1 LALGLVAAALILRL
15 LSFVYSVYNYDES
28 LYILMGAEMS
38 RGHLPYT
45 TVCDL
50 KPFGLFSIFGLFTS
64 MPFDGVMVSRLAA
77 SLTVGLTAD
86 LIRRVAALLFDD
98 ADNAIGMP
106 AGLAFIVFTLAN
118 GGVAAQGELFHDAC
132 AVLALFILL
141 RAIRL
146 RGLPSWKAFAASG
159 LVLGVGIQ
167 IKQSVVFDM
176 AAIMAGIVLL
186 TMPSRWPT
194 LAYLRLIAP
203 GMVLLVGA
211 SLVPTLLVVGIYW
224 LSGHLDAWV
233 AANITAHQVFYG
245 LNRPF
250 EIDPAL
256 RALWEQ
262 SPLWFCAASA
272 ALLLGRLTYGNTERR
287 AGLFLLVWAAAI
299 LACIVFLRIASDH
312 YFLQFLPSLSLLTGL
327 LIGRGILANILAPRA
342 RAGVVGALACIAF
355 FAVAKEPLIHTGYIL
370 WDRLVRGEPFAGD
383 TPRRIA
389 ADLKP
394 ELHPDDSIY
403 VLGFQ
408 PLVYYL
414 TGAKI
419 TTRFAFTGLPHRD
432 HPGRDGCRWVEQK
445 VEMQRVL
452 DSKPRF
458 IVVEDGVFFH
468 ELDPAVKSIFTERL
482 ATDYRLRKRFEQH
495 YLHNLYP
502 FERFVMNGGA
512 AADLYELLR
521 DDRSSN
527 APEAAAQ

>member
-1 LALGLVAAALILRL
+1 
-15 LSFVYSVYNYDES
+15 
-28 LYILMGAEMS
+28 
-38 RGHLPYT
+38 
-45 TVCDL
+45 
-50 KPFGLFSIFGLFTS
+50 
-64 MPFDGVMVSRLAA
+64 MPFDGVVVSRLAA

-98 ADNAIGMP
+98 ADNSIGMT

-141 RAIRL
+141 RAVHL
-146 RGLPSWKAFAASG
+146 RGFPSWKAFAASG

-186 TMPSRWPT
+186 TMPGKWPT

-203 GMVLLVGA
+203 GMILLVGV
-211 SLVPTLLVVGIYW
+211 SLVPSLLVVGIYW

-262 SPLWFCAASA
+262 APLWFCAVLA
-272 ALLLGRLTYGNTERR
+272 ALLLGRLTSADSERR
-287 AGLFLLVWAAAI
+287 AGLFLLLWAAAI
-299 LACIVFLRIASDH
+299 MACIVFLRIASDH
-312 YFLQFLPSLSLLTGL
+312 YFLQFLPSLSLLTGF
-327 LIGRGILANILAPRA
+327 LIGRAMLANILAPHA
-342 RAGVVGALACIAF
+342 RAGVVGALACLAF

-370 WDRLVRGEPFAGD
+370 WDRLVRGERFAGD

-394 ELHPDDSIY
+394 ELRPDDSLY

-419 TTRFAFTGLPHRD
+419 ATHFAFTGLPHRD
-432 HPGRDGCRWVEQK
+432 YPGRDGCPWVEQK

-527 APEAAAQ
+527 APEAADQ